1 MKMLPSLRPAR
12 TGPTPPVLVAPG
24 LEMRT
29 IDPRKLGQALKRFC
43 SGKLVELRDAEL
55 PLTGPVMPG
64 ARPAW
69 AR

>member
-1 MKMLPSLRPAR
+1 M
-12 TGPTPPVLVAPG
+12 VVPG

-43 SGKLVELRDAEL
+43 SGKLVELSETEISL
-55 PLTGPVMPG
+55 PEPGMPG

-69 AR
+69 VR

>member
-1 MKMLPSLRPAR
+1 MKMLPSSRPAR
-12 TGPTPPVLVAPG
+12 TGPTPPVLAAPD

-43 SGKLVELRDAEL
+43 SGKLVELSQAEL
-55 PLTGPVMPG
+55 PLSGPGMPG
-64 ARPAW
+64 RPAW

>member
-12 TGPTPPVLVAPG
+12 QGPTPPVLAAPG

-29 IDPRKLGQALKRFC
+29 IDPGKLGQALKRFC
-43 SGKLVELRDAEL
+43 TGKLIELREAQL
-55 PLTGPVMPG
+55 PLATPVLPG

>member
-1 MKMLPSLRPAR
+1 MKMLPSSRPAR
-12 TGPTPPVLVAPG
+12 TGPTPPVMPAPG

-43 SGKLVELRDAEL
+43 SGKLVELSEGEL
-55 PLTGPVMPG
+55 TLPGPVMP